1 MARLKRVIQFEGSPE
16 LWVERDFCVDLTRA
30 PPERPLLA
38 DTVEKAVKY
47 SLWGGSSQC
56 FRRMVG
62 RVVSAAPWAALRA
75 LCRPHLRKH
84 IDRFQ
89 AGEPPEVLGGRR
101 KEEFVLSSVWSSQT
115 QTRQTKDSLE
125 VSE

>member
-1 MARLKRVIQFEGSPE
+1 MAEAATVGE
-16 LWVERDFCVDLTRA
+16 C
-30 PPERPLLA
+30 LLFA

-47 SLWGGSSQC
+47 SLWGGGSSQC

-75 LCRPHLRKH
+75 LCRQHLRKH
-84 IDRFQ
+84 IDRSQ
-89 AGEPPEVLGGRR
+89 AGGPPEGLGGRR

-115 QTRQTKDSLE
+115 QTCQTKDSLE